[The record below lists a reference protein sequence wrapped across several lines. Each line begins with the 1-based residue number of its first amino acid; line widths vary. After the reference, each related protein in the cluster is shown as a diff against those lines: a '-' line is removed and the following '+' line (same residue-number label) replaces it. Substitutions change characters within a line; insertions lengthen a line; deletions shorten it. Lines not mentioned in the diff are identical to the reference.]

1 MVARSTEG
9 QPPAPQGKTSKRFF
23 LGLLAVASLL
33 LLMTLWPLASPLF
46 LAAVLATILWP
57 AQRWLTRRFQGKP
70 ILAASLLVL
79 GIVVLVFGP
88 LVGFSG
94 FIVGEASAGY
104 DFVSRTVR
112 SEGVQGLVGDL
123 PEPIQRAVKSGI
135 ELLPDDTSKLED
147 AAKDQLS
154 SKGGTAAAAALTAL
168 YATGSLL
175 FATTMM
181 LIALFFLLLEGKQL
195 LAWIDSVTPA
205 RRNQLKEL
213 FDEFKKVSYSVIVST
228 LLTSAVQAGAAL
240 IGFFIASVPHPLFFG
255 AITFFFACIPA
266 IGAAAVCLVASLLIF
281 VTGHPYMALFLAVW
295 GVVIVGLADNVVKPL
310 LMRGD
315 AELDGA
321 VIFFSLIGGL
331 ASFGAIG
338 LLIGPLAV
346 SLFLAV
352 LRIYRR
358 DYQGV
363 PEPEAQAQRA
373 KVEQPVPRGSGSGA
387 GSGVATEGI

>member
-1 MVARSTEG
+1 MTARATESE
-9 QPPAPQGKTSKRFF
+9 PPTPPSRTAKRFF
-23 LGLLAVASLL
+23 LALLVVVSLL
-33 LLMTLWPLASPLF
+33 LLKTLWPLASPLF
-46 LAAVLATILWP
+46 LGAVLATILWP
-57 AQRWLTRRFQGKP
+57 AQRWLTRRLKGKP
-70 ILAASLLVL
+70 ILAASVLVL
-79 GIVVLVFGP
+79 GIIVLVLGP

-94 FIVGEASAGY
+94 FIVSEASAGY
-104 DFVSRTVR
+104 EYVTKTVR
-112 SEGVQGLVGDL
+112 SEGVQGLVDRL
-123 PEPIQRAVKSGI
+123 PGPIQRTLQSGI
-135 ELLPDDTSKLED
+135 ELLPDDTTKLKE
-147 AAKDQLS
+147 AATDELS
-154 SKGGTAAAAALTAL
+154 ARGGTAATAALAML

-175 FATTMM
+175 FGTAMM
-181 LIALFFLLLEGKQL
+181 LIALFFLLLQGKQL

-205 RRNQLKEL
+205 RRGQLTEL

-363 PEPEAQAQRA
+363 PQPQPAQAQDIRA
-373 KVEQPVPRGSGSGA
+373 RAS
-387 GSGVATEGI
+387 

>member
-1 MVARSTEG
+1 MTARATESE
-9 QPPAPQGKTSKRFF
+9 PPTPPSRTAKRFF
-23 LGLLAVASLL
+23 LALLVVVSLL
-33 LLMTLWPLASPLF
+33 LLKTLWPLAPPLF
-46 LAAVLATILWP
+46 LGAVLATILWP
-57 AQRWLTRRFQGKP
+57 AQRWLTRRFKGKP
-70 ILAASLLVL
+70 ILAASVLVL
-79 GIVVLVFGP
+79 GIIVLVLGP

-94 FIVGEASAGY
+94 FIVSEASAGY
-104 DFVSRTVR
+104 EYVTKTVR
-112 SEGVQGLVGDL
+112 SEGVQGLVDRL
-123 PEPIQRAVKSGI
+123 PEPVQRTLQSGI
-135 ELLPDDTSKLED
+135 ELLPDDTTKLKE
-147 AAKDQLS
+147 AATDELS
-154 SKGGTAAAAALTAL
+154 SRGGSAATAALSVL

-175 FATTMM
+175 FGTAMM
-181 LIALFFLLLEGKQL
+181 LISLFFLLLQGKQL
-195 LAWIDSVTPA
+195 LSWIDSVTPA
-205 RRNQLKEL
+205 RRGQLTEL

-363 PEPEAQAQRA
+363 PQPQPAQAQDIRA
-373 KVEQPVPRGSGSGA
+373 RAS
-387 GSGVATEGI
+387 